1 MRPFITAI
9 AVLVMFLFCP
19 TSLCAQLEQVNMI
32 LPARLNDHQ
41 SRLDQDP
48 VFLPANRKATR
59 QVLSPGEKKNPHLTQ
74 PQAVEISQEEGEAIS
89 GDICLDFDF
98 SEFYPDKSASEEM
111 VNADEDFFRQKL
123 KDRLVS
129 RGYMVGTHGNC
140 PRVLTVSIKARTDI
154 DKKFTLRGV
163 LIIPFYPL
171 LLINPLYHVTLQV
184 SNSSIREDLKSYFH
198 FRRARETVTVVAQV
212 QQNSCFEKRYVS
224 RWRYEAQRWDD
235 QTRKKYRYKQ
245 LMKICVRMVRDLEK
259 HVEKGDII
267 R

>member
-1 MRPFITAI
+1 MTSFITAI
-9 AVLVMFLFCP
+9 AVLAIFLFFP
-19 TSLCAQLEQVNMI
+19 TSSCAQSEQINMI

-41 SRLDQDP
+41 SRLDQNP
-48 VFLPANRKATR
+48 VFLPANRKAAR
-59 QVLSPGEKKNPHLTQ
+59 QVLTLGEKKNLHSTQ
-74 PQAVEISQEEGEAIS
+74 PQVVEISQEEGEAIP

-98 SEFYPDKSASEEM
+98 SEFYPHEAVSEET
-111 VNADEDFFRQKL
+111 VNAGEDFFRQKL
-123 KDRLVS
+123 RDRLVS

-140 PRVLTVSIKARTDI
+140 PMVLTVSIKARTDI

-184 SNSSIREDLKSYFH
+184 SNSSIGEDLKSYFH
-198 FRRARETVTVVAQV
+198 FRRVWETLIVVVQI

-224 RWRYEAQRWDD
+224 RWRYEADRWDD
-235 QTRKKYRYKQ
+235 QRRKQYLYKQ

-259 HVEKGDII
+259 HVQTGDII

>member
-1 MRPFITAI
+1 MTPFITAI
-9 AVLVMFLFCP
+9 AVLAMFLFCP
-19 TSLCAQLEQVNMI
+19 TPLCAQSEQINMI

-41 SRLDQDP
+41 SRLDQNP

-59 QVLSPGEKKNPHLTQ
+59 QVLVPGEKKNLHPAQL
-74 PQAVEISQEEGEAIS
+74 QAVEISQEEGEAVP

-98 SEFYPDKSASEEM
+98 SEFYPDKFVSEET
-111 VNADEDFFRQKL
+111 VNADEDFFRQRL

-140 PRVLTVSIKARTDI
+140 PRILTVSIKARTDI

-171 LLINPLYHVTLQV
+171 LLINPLYHITLQV
-184 SNSSIREDLKSYFH
+184 SNLSIGEDLKSYFH
-198 FRRARETVTVVAQV
+198 FRRVRAMVTVVAQV

-224 RWRYEAQRWDD
+224 RWRYEADRWDD
-235 QTRKKYRYKQ
+235 QARKKYLYKQ
-245 LMKICVRMVRDLEK
+245 LMKICARMVRDLEK
-259 HVEKGDII
+259 HVQTGDLI